1 MITIRFRR
9 MPSPKGKLAQLP
21 KHATSGA
28 AGADLHANIDE
39 EVTIP
44 PMGRALVPTGLAI
57 ELPDASYG
65 AFVFARSGLA
75 VRSEERR

>member
-57 ELPDASYG
+57 ELPDRMVRLCLRA
-65 AFVFARSGLA
+65 AVWRSST
-75 VRSEERR
+75 V